1 MCRDGSV
8 NSMRLSLLL
17 ILLAFSIAVHTADA
31 QTVADMHSSCQ
42 IHPVMFDGWDAQEIS
57 NDWIRLVFVPSLG
70 GRLMQVSFNGH
81 PYLYVNPKTKGEYI
95 SPIKA
100 AGRWI
105 NYGGD
110 KVWPMPEGNQDEQ
123 HWVLQSGPLDDG
135 PYVFKVLSRSR
146 SCIVQLAG
154 PPDSSTGLQYTRE
167 ISIGRDSPEIYF
179 HAVMKN
185 VTGHPIHWAIQS
197 VSQYDVA
204 DPVDSSR
211 YNQNFWAFAPV
222 NTESSYVNSYHVV
235 DGLANDPSF
244 SVKDD
249 LFRLHWKYLQN
260 EVWLDSRDGWIAV
273 VDGTSGYA
281 MVEKFSYTMNGTY
294 PGKATVIF
302 YKNGPAVGLDTKGYP
317 RLTSTDPAKDPYYM
331 EAEINSP
338 LVALQPG
345 STYAMDTE
353 WFPARMDENLRT
365 VTYAGAIAQ
374 PFAISTTPGGT
385 YATGC
390 IGVFFPGTLQA
401 NLFDEQGIEKGRIL
415 LQNVDPREKIELNK
429 RVVISP
435 DIVRVS
441 LHLIGANGLDYGSL
455 GEAFTHKPTKAK

>member
-1 MCRDGSV
+1 
-8 NSMRLSLLL
+8 MRLLLST
-17 ILLAFSIAVHTADA
+17 ILLMFGVGACTASAQAAAAVPHGACQVRSIA
-31 QTVADMHSSCQ
+31 
-42 IHPVMFDGWDAQEIS
+42 FDGWKGQEVT
-57 NDWIRLVFVPSLG
+57 NDWVRLIFVPSLG

-81 PYLYVNPKTKGEYI
+81 PYLFINPKTKGEYI
-95 SPIKA
+95 PPKEA

-135 PYVFKVLSRSR
+135 PYVFKVLSRSP

-167 ISIGRDSPEIYF
+167 ITIGRDSPEISF

-185 VTGHPIHWAIQS
+185 FTGHPIRWSIQS
-197 VSQYDVA
+197 VSQYNLATA
-204 DPVDSSR
+204 DDPTQ
-211 YNQNFWAFAPV
+211 YNRKFWAFAPV
-222 NTESSYVNSYHVV
+222 NADSAYPGGYRVV

-244 SVKDD
+244 NVKDGMFS
-249 LFRLHWKYLQN
+249 LNWKYLQN

-281 MVEKFSYTMNGTY
+281 MVEKFSCTMNATY
-294 PGKATVIF
+294 PGSATVIF
-302 YKNGPAVGLDTKGYP
+302 YKTGPAVGLDTKGYP
-317 RLTSTDPAKDPYYM
+317 ELRSTDPRQDPYYM

-385 YATGC
+385 YATGS

-455 GEAFTHKPTKAK
+455 GEAFTQQPTKAQ